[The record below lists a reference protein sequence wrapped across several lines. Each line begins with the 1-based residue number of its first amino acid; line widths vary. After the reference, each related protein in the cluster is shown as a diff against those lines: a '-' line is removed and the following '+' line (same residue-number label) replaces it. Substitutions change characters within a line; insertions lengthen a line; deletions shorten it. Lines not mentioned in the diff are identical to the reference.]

1 VQIDLSVSDAGWE
14 SLDMEALVALACGAT
29 LDHLGVDR
37 DLAEISVLATDDT
50 EIATLN
56 ADFRDKPTAT
66 NVLSWPAEDLAAA
79 MPGKDPESP
88 QPGFDGMIALGD
100 IAVAFGIC
108 VAEAATGKI
117 PLSDHVTHLIV
128 HATLHLLGYDHTQD
142 ADAELMERLE
152 VEILGKLGISDP
164 YRDKDAVDPH

>member
-1 VQIDLSVSDAGWE
+1 VQVDLSVNDAGWDG
-14 SLDMEALVALACGAT
+14 LDMEALVALACGAA

-37 DLAEISVLATDDT
+37 DLAEVSVLATGDA

-66 NVLSWPAEDLAAA
+66 NVLSWPADDLAPAR
-79 MPGKDPESP
+79 PGKVPKAP

-100 IAVAFGIC
+100 IAIAFEIC
-108 VAEAATGKI
+108 ASEAATGKI

-164 YRDKDAVDPH
+164 YRDRDAVDPH